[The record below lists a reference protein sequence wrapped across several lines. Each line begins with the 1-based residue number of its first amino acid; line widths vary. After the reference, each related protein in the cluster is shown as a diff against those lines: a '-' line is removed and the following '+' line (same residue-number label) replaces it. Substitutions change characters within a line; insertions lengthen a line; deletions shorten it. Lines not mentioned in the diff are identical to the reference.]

1 MIVRRIISLLMIV
14 ALVVSTAAPLAAHE
28 RHCAG
33 EEGVRRAIMHN
44 AMHEEHCEAC
54 EHHCGAEAADTECD
68 GACGTSGSQTAEHRG
83 DRVPTTVSPAT
94 YHTEWTFCCCDH
106 AAVGLL
112 DRVAAA
118 GVPTSH
124 ITFLA
129 KAPIQIPS
137 EHAGHL
143 ISFVPR
149 GAHKIGASPPFLA
162 SSSPPLHLRL
172 GIFLI

>member
-1 MIVRRIISLLMIV
+1 MTVRRIISLLTIV
-14 ALVVSTAAPLAAHE
+14 ALVVSTAAPLVAHE

-33 EEGVRRAIMHN
+33 EDGVRRAIMHN
-44 AMHEEHCEAC
+44 ALHEEHCEAC
-54 EHHCGAEAADTECD
+54 EHNCDADAEDREC
-68 GACGTSGSQTAEHRG
+68 GACGISHAQAPDLGG
-83 DRVPTTVSPAT
+83 DRLQAASSPAT

-106 AAVGLL
+106 ATVPLL

-124 ITFLA
+124 IKFLA
-129 KAPIQIPS
+129 KASIQIPS
-137 EHAGHL
+137 EHAGRL
-143 ISFVPR
+143 ISFVPY
-149 GAHKIGASPPFLA
+149 GAYKIGASPPFLA